1 MNIEVII
8 IKNFNFYNPTKVFF
22 GKGEVEKVGKL
33 VKEYGNTVLLV
44 YGKSSIKKMGLY
56 DQVVRLLKNE
66 DIKIIDFGGIDPNPR
81 IESIRE
87 GADLCKK
94 HNVDLVLAVGGGS
107 TIDAAKGIASAAL
120 YDGDPWDFYSY
131 KVESIGALPIATI
144 LTLAATGSEM
154 NAGSVVT
161 NLETKDKNGWG
172 TQYTYPKFSILD
184 PENTYTVSVHQTGCG
199 IVDALTHVYEFYFS
213 NEDAYLNDRICEGIM
228 KTIIHYGPIALK
240 DPKNYEARANLMFG
254 STLALNGISG
264 FAKDFEGFNHLTEHV
279 LSAFYD
285 IAHADGL
292 SVLAPHWMEYILSE
306 KTVNKFYEFAVN
318 VWGVHPGKEKMAIAK
333 VGIKRVFEYYKSLN
347 MPLYLKDLNIIDPP
361 LDEIVDKA
369 VRRDTIGKFVALTKE
384 DVLNILNKAL

>member
-1 MNIEVII
+1 M
-8 IKNFNFYNPTKVFF
+8 KNFYFHNPTKVFF

-56 DQVVRLLKNE
+56 DQVVNLLEKE

-87 GADLCKK
+87 GAELCKK
-94 HNVDLVLAVGGGS
+94 HKVDLVLAVGGGS
-107 TIDAAKGIASAAL
+107 TIDASKGIASAAL

-131 KVESIGALPIATI
+131 KVESEGALPIASI

-161 NLETKDKNGWG
+161 NFETKEKNGWG
-172 TQYTYPKFSILD
+172 SPYTNPKFSILD
-184 PENTYTVSVHQTGCG
+184 PVNTFTVSKHQTGCG
-199 IVDALTHVYEFYFS
+199 VVDALTHVYEFYFS
-213 NEDAYLNDRICEGIM
+213 NEVAYLNDRVCEGIM

-240 DPKNYEARANLMFG
+240 NPEDYEARANLMFG
-254 STLALNGISG
+254 STLALNGVSG
-264 FAKDFEGFNHLTEHV
+264 FAKDFEGFNHTTEHV

-292 SVLAPHWMEYILSE
+292 SVLAPHWMEYILSD

-318 VWGVHPGKEKMAIAK
+318 VWGVHPGKDKMAIAK
-333 VGIKRVFEYYKSLN
+333 EGIKRVSEYYKSLD
-347 MPLYLKDLNIIDPP
+347 MPLYLKDLDIINPP
-361 LDEIVDKA
+361 LDEIVDKTLH
-369 VRRDTIGKFVALTKE
+369 RETIGRYVALTKE
-384 DVLNILNKAL
+384 DVKKILTNAL